1 MAERSG
7 QRTAEREQRA
17 QEAAKHL
24 GLMKGAFAKEAQ
36 ASADGA
42 IIYEE
47 GVGRE
52 LPLPEAKAEATV
64 TRVVTSFVP
73 EAIWR
78 DGEGKVC
85 VVDPASFTRPGGAY
99 EDGAF
104 GPEQILCS
112 ESDLYPVLC
121 ELKEDFYD
129 KNRDYRRGMLF
140 TDRAVLCP
148 DVVFLRGG
156 SIKKADV
163 IVVSEPMRARALE
176 NHRSER
182 ECDNALRTRV
192 ETLLRVAAA
201 SGADTLILGAFG
213 CGRLGYDP
221 TQVIGLFQEWF
232 AEHPGVI
239 PQVVFAVPRA
249 YVDAFR
255 ETFDPVVEEAVV
267 ETAVDED
274 EDAEE
279 DWRSVELPEGV
290 TLR

>member
-52 LPLPEAKAEATV
+52 LPLPEAKAEATA

-104 GPEQILCS
+104 G
-112 ESDLYPVLC
+112 
-121 ELKEDFYD
+121 
-129 KNRDYRRGMLF
+129 
-140 TDRAVLCP
+140 
-148 DVVFLRGG
+148 
-156 SIKKADV
+156 
-163 IVVSEPMRARALE
+163 
-176 NHRSER
+176 
-182 ECDNALRTRV
+182 
-192 ETLLRVAAA
+192 
-201 SGADTLILGAFG
+201 

-221 TQVIGLFQEWF
+221 AQVIGLFQEWF

-255 ETFDPVVEEAVV
+255 EAFDPVVEEAVV